1 MDNLNYLFAAL
12 AMDNLNYLF
21 AAYTI
26 IWAVIFGYVFFMHQ
40 RHRRLQRE
48 LDLLKEDVDEQK
60 MD

>member
-1 MDNLNYLFAAL
+1 
-12 AMDNLNYLF
+12 MDNLNYLF

-26 IWAVIFGYVFFMHQ
+26 IWAVIFGYVFFIHQ

-60 MD
+60 MG